1 MLPLYIILGIIIGR
15 IISNYYKPKTKTD
28 KYLVSIVLPLF
39 GAFILAILLT
49 LPHANSSWFSYKLGG
64 NLLFTL
70 LPGIAVM
77 IVLLIRLKVV
87 EKEDSPQETE
97 ESLDIKET
105 EQTVSDI
112 EPSSESEGISREDEI
127 EQGTPEI
134 ETFSETD
141 EKEENVVIE
150 NKVENVEEIPQEALI
165 TENPIIESSLLSNSD
180 SIPTKSIE
188 AKQDS
193 IPKRKRKWWLWVLA
207 FIIFFLLAAFA
218 YISLKPCPDYVQGFK
233 SRYRYNLGLPN
244 NELAES
250 FLDQAD
256 ALYNHKRDYLIQ
268 KGKNVEYCP
277 LNEIIKKL
285 SDLNSNDKVFFFG
298 KIVNA
303 EEIVP
308 QKTYSRYD
316 SSYKI
321 YSGETLLD
329 HYDELSKFLINEVK
343 KVENLKDSLL
353 LERKLIEN
361 AANIPTKGITIIER
375 VSDYYWSLGKTN
387 NVVDA
392 YKKSLKYN
400 RRNPDFLSHYA
411 CALYNN
417 NEIDE
422 AIKNAHR
429 SIKRNPK
436 DLLAYEMLAKCEARK
451 DNWDLASI
459 YAKKALDYDSE
470 DRGIYV
476 IYAKALF
483 EGGEKKSARSY
494 FIQSKTKYGGTC
506 DFYDW
511 GTHYQEVVGCPIEV
525 DYVGIGFADGQGKII
540 TSHEDKL
547 YSFNSMYINPF
558 LKCRLFIGGVKMVFD
573 VKLFRDGELCIGSD
587 KYGYTYCE
595 EKEFAYSGDY
605 SFYLS
610 GWGNE
615 RKGTWSAGNYKCEI
629 WYKGEKIA
637 EKYFFIY

>member
-39 GAFILAILLT
+39 GAFIIAILLT
-49 LPHANSSWFSYKLGG
+49 LPYANSSWFSYKLGG

-97 ESLDIKET
+97 ESLEIKET

-165 TENPIIESSLLSNSD
+165 TEKPIIESSLLSNSD

-188 AKQDS
+188 VKQNS
-193 IPKRKRKWWLWVLA
+193 FPKRKRKWWLWVIA
-207 FIIFFLLAAFA
+207 FVIVFMLAAFA
-218 YISLKPCPDYVQGFK
+218 YISLKPSPDYVQGFK
-233 SRYRYNLGLPN
+233 SKFRYHLGLPN

-250 FLDQAD
+250 FIGQAD
-256 ALYNHKRDYLIQ
+256 ALYNHKGDCLIQ
-268 KGKNVEYCP
+268 KGKNVEYRS
-277 LNEIIKKL
+277 LDEIIKNL
-285 SDLNSNDKVFFFG
+285 SNLDSYDKVFFLG
-298 KIVNA
+298 KMVKA

-308 QKTYSRYD
+308 EKTYSRYD
-316 SSYKI
+316 ISYKI

-329 HYDELSKFLINEVK
+329 HYDELSKFLINEVRI
-343 KVENLKDSLL
+343 VENMKESLL

-361 AANIPTKGITIIER
+361 AANIPTKGIKIVER
-375 VSDYYWSLGKTN
+375 ISDYYWSLGKTN

-400 RRNPDFLSHYA
+400 HRNPDYLSHYA

-417 NEIDE
+417 NEFE
-422 AIKNAHR
+422 AAIENAYR
-429 SIKRNPK
+429 SIKRDPK
-436 DLLAYEMLAKCEARK
+436 NLLALEIAAKSEARK
-451 DNWDLASI
+451 DNWETASI

-483 EGGEKKSARSY
+483 EKGEKEDARTY
-494 FIQSKTKYGGTC
+494 YNLGRKKYGGEC
-506 DFYDW
+506 DFYNWEDKFEDV
-511 GTHYQEVVGCPIEV
+511 GGCPIDVFSLEV
-525 DYVGIGFADGQGKII
+525 GFTDGDGKLL
-540 TSHEDKL
+540 TAQDERLLSSK
-547 YSFNSMYINPF
+547 SMYISPIIRCE
-558 LKCRLFIGGVKMVFD
+558 LLRGGSFVFNVNIFKERILSRAD
-573 VKLFRDGELCIGSD
+573 NSSGFTYSQEIETYGLGKRDLILG
-587 KYGYTYCE
+587 
-595 EKEFAYSGDY
+595 
-605 SFYLS
+605 
-610 GWGNE
+610 GWGNDK
-615 RKGTWSAGNYKCEI
+615 RGTWPAGNYKCEV
-629 WYKGEKIA
+629 WYKGDKIA
-637 EKYFFIY
+637 EKYFNIY